1 MLADN
6 PGAMPDLSD
15 TVATPD
21 GIDFAYQVAA
31 AKLSSQLDTIDKLD
45 AKLGVLIGALVTLA
59 SLYAATAN
67 SGTAAY
73 RMAVVGVQRNP
84 VLSAHYARK
93 RAAARQRSTP
103 SVTA

>member
-6 PGAMPDLSD
+6 PRAMPELSD

-45 AKLGVLIGALVTLA
+45 AKLGV
-59 SLYAATAN
+59 
-67 SGTAAY
+67 
-73 RMAVVGVQRNP
+73 
-84 VLSAHYARK
+84 
-93 RAAARQRSTP
+93 
-103 SVTA
+103 